1 MGKLEIP
8 PAQKLS
14 ILSSA
19 HRAHGTA
26 YINVFALENQSE
38 RELLIMLLAGLQ
50 CSKRCQFNN
59 CFVFFCHGEQNN
71 SHDYN
76 RKKKKIF
83 GYHPCL
89 YADDTQIFS
98 SSYDYNELIDKLNS
112 DLINIS
118 DWLARNKLQYHPTK
132 TKFMI
137 IGSTYNLNNKVHNKP
152 VILNNKPLS
161 RTSTFECL
169 GVLLDEKLKWDKH
182 IDKILKKVGSG
193 IAMLRRAKKFIPTS
207 SLQMIYALIQPYF
220 DYCSPLWDIC
230 GKHLLDKLQKFQNR
244 AARIIAGLSYEI
256 NSADVLES
264 LGWETLES
272 RRQRMKSVFLYKI
285 INDYTAPNLKQS
297 LIGSNSMP
305 SSYILRSTDTDI
317 AFPKPRTEFLKK
329 SFKYSGA
336 KLWNSLCREAK
347 EAQSIS
353 TFKQNIGR

>member
-1 MGKLEIP
+1 MK
-8 PAQKLS
+8 AAASQ
-14 ILSSA
+14 
-19 HRAHGTA
+19 H
-26 YINVFALENQSE
+26 
-38 RELLIMLLAGLQ
+38 AGRG
-50 CSKRCQFNN
+50 ST
-59 CFVFFCHGEQNN
+59 
-71 SHDYN
+71 
-76 RKKKKIF
+76 
-83 GYHPCL
+83 PCL

-118 DWLARNKLQYHPTK
+118 DWLARNKLQCHPTK

-207 SLQMIYALIQPYF
+207 SLQMIYNALIQPYF

-297 LIGSNSMP
+297 LIGA
-305 SSYILRSTDTDI
+305 I
-317 AFPKPRTEFLKK
+317 
-329 SFKYSGA
+329 
-336 KLWNSLCREAK
+336 LCRLA
-347 EAQSIS
+347 I
-353 TFKQNIGR
+353 F